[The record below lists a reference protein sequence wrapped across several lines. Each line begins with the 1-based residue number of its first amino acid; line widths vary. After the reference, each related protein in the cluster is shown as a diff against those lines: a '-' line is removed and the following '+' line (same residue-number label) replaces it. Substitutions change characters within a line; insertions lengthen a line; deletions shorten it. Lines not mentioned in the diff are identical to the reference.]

1 MNPTNTIL
9 LADKDEEL
17 LEVLQLF
24 LDRMGYY
31 VVRVN
36 SAKDLISNLQTNPAP
51 VILTSFHLPDMAGI
65 ELIKTA
71 RDLSPQTE
79 IIIMVDE
86 DDFDSGVIS
95 LKFNVSDFITKPIK
109 SDILEVLLERAFR
122 RRKDRLQIQ
131 EYKKN
136 LDAAERNKVQFQQL
150 FDEVPCYISI
160 QDRNFR
166 LTGSNKLFR
175 QNFGDHIGSHCYE
188 VYKHRTEPCRVCP
201 VADTFEDGANHQTE
215 EVVTTQ
221 KGEQHN
227 VLTWTCPLRNGDGE
241 ILQVMEMSTDTTQLR
256 HLQSRLTSLGL
267 MIGSMSHNIR
277 GILTG
282 LDGGLYRLEKGLEK
296 DKKDQ
301 VDDALDIV
309 KGLAG
314 RIKCMVLDMLYY
326 TKDRALNI
334 EDIDLLTFSR
344 QVADIIRPK
353 ANRHNVKLICDFDT
367 SAGTVEMDVESVN
380 SCLINIL
387 DNSIDACLEDK
398 SRKEEYSVNFSLHGE
413 KDHIVFKISDNGVG
427 IDQETREKIFTLFF
441 SSKGNRGT
449 GFGLF
454 ISNQI
459 CEQHGGSI
467 IVNSTPGKGSVFQIT
482 LPRIIPDDKRNA
494 WCRDVDEI

>member
-1 MNPTNTIL
+1 MNTINTIL

-31 VVRVN
+31 VVQVN

-131 EYKKN
+131 EYKEN

-227 VLTWTCPLRNGDGE
+227 VLTWTSPLRNGDGE

-277 GILTG
+277 GILT
-282 LDGGLYRLEKGLEK
+282 
-296 DKKDQ
+296 
-301 VDDALDIV
+301 
-309 KGLAG
+309 
-314 RIKCMVLDMLYY
+314 
-326 TKDRALNI
+326 
-334 EDIDLLTFSR
+334 
-344 QVADIIRPK
+344 
-353 ANRHNVKLICDFDT
+353 
-367 SAGTVEMDVESVN
+367 
-380 SCLINIL
+380 
-387 DNSIDACLEDK
+387 
-398 SRKEEYSVNFSLHGE
+398 
-413 KDHIVFKISDNGVG
+413 
-427 IDQETREKIFTLFF
+427 
-441 SSKGNRGT
+441 
-449 GFGLF
+449 
-454 ISNQI
+454 
-459 CEQHGGSI
+459 
-467 IVNSTPGKGSVFQIT
+467 
-482 LPRIIPDDKRNA
+482 
-494 WCRDVDEI
+494 